1 MYRTHR
7 SLFPL
12 LLCASFLLCGYA
24 AQAGHYTLPLLVSPG
39 TSGEPLGVL
48 RILNGTT
55 ESGTVEIYAI
65 DDSGTRSGPVTF
77 TLNASAAVEFTA
89 TGLRDCSNSQQG
101 LNGCLDPQV
110 GDARLEI
117 ETDLDIVPLAFVRAA
132 DGTLSAMHDTV
143 RGEAGEAS
151 GGYTYE
157 VPVFNPSTDMIQ
169 VSRLRLINP
178 GDAEAEISIRA
189 RDDNGAEATGG
200 GVTLTLPGGGA
211 RTLMAQ
217 QLEAGDTG
225 LTGELGAGIGKWR
238 LTVSSDRPLE
248 VVNIVASSTG
258 YWNNLSTTA
267 VKGAAPQNIA
277 AFIDRFVDKP
287 VAIETSSGRTTLNVM
302 PGNRFD
308 ETSESD
314 GVTETDMGGFG
325 YAAIGPDAGQLT
337 LDYDDAGMCRT
348 HLYFSSLTS
357 GWFASHCTARDEP
370 DGEWKGGRWWIEQS
384 DGGGEDAGEVVETTY
399 AVNDTLPGVPTS
411 GVFVPTIHGGGS
423 IQITG
428 NDTTISLDDGAYFE
442 LDDGMRYTCAAGEGC
457 AIANGTVTAGT
468 VVGRAAG
475 AGEVDRFPSFRTAT
489 APGEQSYTVGEA
501 IDALTLPEASGGND
515 ELTYRL
521 SPVVPGLSF
530 NPATRQLTGTPSTAG
545 DYSMTYTVTD
555 EDGDTDTLAFAI
567 TVSAGESREGL
578 LGVCQ
583 VGMTLRGGQSCTYPG
598 TTDEFSVNT
607 RGRGSFLGRLAGIR
621 IQIDNETINGRVYDF
636 EASHQGGGVWRIDR
650 IAGST
655 EPPTGAGTDT
665 SPSFAAGSGPGNR
678 TYTVGTAIDTLTLPA
693 ASGGNGTLSYT
704 LSPEVPGLTFDATA
718 RQLSGTP
725 TTAASYNMTYTV
737 TDEDGDTDT
746 LAFPIIV
753 EASSRV
759 ALLEVSGCTDGRY
772 VDDPGNNAGLV
783 GDCRA
788 LVGFVNALA
797 RDGNLPDEHVLRRWG
812 AGTQTTLASWAGLA
826 ITRGRVTGVKLPGTR
841 GDSGPIEDISFLAA
855 LTDLAS
861 LDLSYNS
868 VTDVSALAGLTHL
881 SNLWIFENRVSD
893 VSPLS
898 GLTNL
903 ADLELGGNVI
913 SDIAP
918 LSGLTGL
925 ATLNLGGNTIS
936 DLSPLSRLTGL
947 TWLRLSG
954 NNVSDIAALSRLT
967 SLKTLDLAWNNVSDI
982 TALSELTGLSE
993 LWLTG
998 NRLKDISPLAGLT
1011 SLTRLG
1017 LYFNDIPDLSPL
1029 AGLTNLTRLSMGFN
1043 EINEVAP
1050 LAGLT
1055 NMIELDLSN
1064 NAIEDLSP
1072 LAGLTNL
1079 TRLNLGDNV
1088 IENVSPLAGLTSLT
1102 ILELADNRINDISPL
1117 SGLTSLTRLDLAN
1130 NVIEDVSALA
1140 GLTKL
1145 TELSLARN
1153 NIVAVSSLSG
1163 LTNLAQLDLSNN
1175 AIEDLSPLVANT
1187 GLGEGDTV
1195 DASYNPLSD
1204 TSIETHVATLKSRG
1218 VQIDHPLRLD
1228 DEFPASRLV
1237 HLYNDNVIVMQVD
1250 GDLTDARLYESMA
1263 TYTADFYRWFED
1275 EFDYLVVHSN
1285 LTWEASRD
1293 AYRNADLDYIGI
1305 YLSVMND
1312 TEGLGTDKYLQSRYG
1327 SPGRLRGV
1335 IHIPGHFH
1343 GPLLHE
1349 LMHAWANYAIP
1360 TSHGFHWGFT
1370 SANGQLGGFDIATLE
1385 DLGNGRWAAGRQS
1398 GLYPFGLVGIIGP
1411 YSPIE
1416 LYLAGLAPPEEV
1428 PDLWVARDGAW
1439 QSDSGGNPVFSDKGI
1454 RVFTARNVRTWSI
1467 EDIIALNGVRN
1478 PGRADVSR
1486 DQRAAMI
1493 LLTDDR
1499 HPPHADVLQEMSE
1512 RASRFG
1518 LRGDDGDADYFN
1530 YYEATLGRATLT
1542 LDGLSAM
1549 LKREA
1554 SAPANLPASF
1564 GNPPPP
1570 RMTTIEELCGFFE
1583 SVALSDGRPAA
1594 SEERTKAPDGI
1605 CSAPVLRQHSH

>member
-1 MYRTHR
+1 M
-7 SLFPL
+7 
-12 LLCASFLLCGYA
+12 CGYVA
-24 AQAGHYTLPLLVSPG
+24 HATHYMLPLLVSPG
-39 TSGEPLGVL
+39 TSGGPQGVL

-55 ESGTVEIYAI
+55 ESGAVEIYAI
-65 DDSGTRSGPVTF
+65 DDAGMRSGPVTF

-89 TGLRDCSNSQQG
+89 ASLRDCSSTQQG
-101 LNGCLDPQV
+101 FTGCIDPQV
-110 GDARLEI
+110 GDARLVLD
-117 ETDLDIVPLAFVRAA
+117 TDLDIVPLAFVRAA

-143 RGEAGEAS
+143 RGEAGWAS

-157 VPVFNPSTDMIQ
+157 VPVFNPSTDMTQ

-178 GDAEAEISIRA
+178 GDAMAEISIRA

-211 RTLMAQ
+211 RTLTAQ

-238 LTVSSDRPLE
+238 LTVSSNWPLE

-267 VKGAAPQNIA
+267 VKGAAPQSIA
-277 AFIDRFVDKP
+277 AFNDRFVGNP
-287 VAIETSSGRTTLNVM
+287 VAIETSGGRTTLDLM

-337 LDYDDAGMCRT
+337 LDYDDAGVCVT

-357 GWFASHCTARDEP
+357 GWFASHCTARDDAE
-370 DGEWKGGRWWIEQS
+370 GEWKGGRWWIEQS
-384 DGGGEDAGEVVETTY
+384 DEGGDGAGEVVETTY

-428 NDTTISLDDGAYFE
+428 GDTTISLDDGAYFE
-442 LDDGMRYTCAAGEGC
+442 LDDGTRYTCTAGQGC

-475 AGEVDRFPSFRTAT
+475 TGEVDRFPSFRTAT
-489 APGEQSYTVGEA
+489 APGEQSYTAGEA
-501 IDALTLPEASGGND
+501 INALTLPEASSGNG

-530 NPATRQLTGTPSTAG
+530 NSATRQLTGTPSAAG
-545 DYSMTYTVTD
+545 GYAMTYTVTD
-555 EDGDTDTLAFAI
+555 EDGDTDTLAFTI
-567 TVSAGESREGL
+567 TVSAGESTEGL

-583 VGMTLRGGQSCTYPG
+583 VGMTLRRGQSCTYPG

-607 RGRGSFLGRLAGIR
+607 RGRGLFLGRLAGIR
-621 IQIDNETINGRVYDF
+621 IRIYNETINGRVYDF
-636 EASHQGGGVWRIDR
+636 EASHQDGGVWRIDR

-655 EPPTGAGTDT
+655 EPENGAETGG
-665 SPSFAAGSGPGNR
+665 GSEE
-678 TYTVGTAIDTLTLPA
+678 VLLP
-693 ASGGNGTLSYT
+693 
-704 LSPEVPGLTFDATA
+704 
-718 RQLSGTP
+718 
-725 TTAASYNMTYTV
+725 
-737 TDEDGDTDT
+737 
-746 LAFPIIV
+746 LA
-753 EASSRV
+753 
-759 ALLEVSGCTDGRY
+759 GCTDGRF
-772 VDDPGNNAGLV
+772 VNDPGSNGGLV

-788 LVGFVNALA
+788 LVGFANALA
-797 RDGNLPDEHVLRRWG
+797 RDGELPDTHVLRRWG
-812 AGTQTTLASWAGLA
+812 SGTQTTLAAWAGIALDN
-826 ITRGRVTGVKLPGTR
+826 GRISGVTLPGTR
-841 GDSGPIEDISFLAA
+841 GEPGPIEDISYLAA

-868 VTDVSALAGLTHL
+868 VSDVSALAGLTHL
-881 SNLWIFENRVSD
+881 SDLKLFENRVSD

-898 GLTNL
+898 GLTKL
-903 ADLELGGNVI
+903 TYLELGGNVI

-925 ATLNLGGNTIS
+925 ALLNLGGNPIS
-936 DLSPLSRLTGL
+936 DVSALSRLTGL

-954 NNVSDIAALSRLT
+954 S
-967 SLKTLDLAWNNVSDI
+967 NVSDI
-982 TALSELTGLSE
+982 TALSRLTSLTTLDLGWNNVSDVTALSGLTDLSE
-993 LWLTG
+993 LWLGG
-998 NRLKDISPLAGLT
+998 NSVKDISPLAGLT
-1011 SLTRLG
+1011 SLTQLD
-1017 LYFNDIPDLSPL
+1017 LNFNDVPDLSPL

-1043 EINEVAP
+1043 EINDVAP

-1055 NMIELDLSN
+1055 NMIELDLN
-1064 NAIEDLSP
+1064 GNAIENVSP

-1088 IENVSPLAGLTSLT
+1088 IENVSPVAGLTSLT
-1102 ILELADNRINDISPL
+1102 ILELDDNRINDISPL

-1130 NVIEDVSALA
+1130 NVIEDVSPLA
-1140 GLTKL
+1140 GLTML

-1153 NIVAVSSLSG
+1153 NIAAVSSLSG

-1204 TSIETHVATLKSRG
+1204 VSIETHVATLKTRG
-1218 VQIDHPLRLD
+1218 VLIDHPLRLV

-1237 HLYNDNVIVMQVD
+1237 HLYNDNVIVMQVE

-1285 LTWEASRD
+1285 LTYEASRE
-1293 AYRNADLDYIGI
+1293 AYRNSDLDYVGI

-1312 TEGLGTDKYLQSRYG
+1312 TEGLGTGTYLQSHYG
-1327 SPGRLRGV
+1327 SSGRLRGV

-1349 LMHAWANYAIP
+1349 LMHPWANYAVP
-1360 TSHGFHWGFT
+1360 TSHGVHWGFT

-1398 GLYPFGLVGIIGP
+1398 GLYPFGLVGIRGP

-1439 QSDSGGNPVFSDKGI
+1439 QSDAGGNPVFSDKGI
-1454 RVFTARNVRTWSI
+1454 RVFTARDVRTWSM

-1478 PGRADVSR
+1478 PDRADASR

-1542 LDGLSAM
+1542 LGGLSAM
-1549 LKREA
+1549 LKREV

-1570 RMTTIEELCGFFE
+1570 RMTTIEELCEFF
-1583 SVALSDGRPAA
+1583 DPAA
-1594 SEERTKAPDGI
+1594 IPERTTVAHWCHRPTVGRFGRL
-1605 CSAPVLRQHSH
+1605 AEPVY